1 LFRNLIPAL
10 VNGGRNE
17 ADVKEWL
24 LQLMAQ
30 IQSSLM
36 DSRKIERGVYLCDV
50 WSLAV
55 LTLSGHLTHGNV
67 VQSRVTRLQLLPQ
80 AVLGLVQLPNISS
93 LTLQVLS
100 LPMTHCKNDTKIPI
114 V

>member
-1 LFRNLIPAL
+1 MFRNLIPAL
-10 VNGGRNE
+10 VNGGKNL

-36 DSRKIERGVYLCDV
+36 DSRKNERAVYLCDV

-55 LTLSGHLTHGNV
+55 ITLSGHLAHGNIV
-67 VQSRVTRLQLLPQ
+67 KSRDTRLQLLPQ

-93 LTLQVLS
+93 LTLQVPSLLIIIVKLS
-100 LPMTHCKNDTKIPI
+100 H
-114 V
+114 

>member
-10 VNGGRNE
+10 VNGGKNV

-24 LQLMAQ
+24 LQVMAQ

-36 DSRKIERGVYLCDV
+36 DSSKIERGVYLCDV

-55 LTLSGHLTHGNV
+55 LTLSGHLAHGNIV
-67 VQSRVTRLQLLPQ
+67 KSRETRLQLLPQ
-80 AVLGLVQLPNISS
+80 AVLALVQLPNISF
-93 LTLQVLS
+93 LTLQVCS
-100 LPMTHCKNDTKIPI
+100 
-114 V
+114 